1 MSHIEQLAEKLRA
14 ASEAY
19 YNGGTPIMSDADFD
33 RIEAELRRLD
43 PYNDALMEV
52 GSPVGN
58 SGWPKSKHL
67 LPVGSLNKAQNPQDM
82 DAWFQSTGVEMCIS
96 EKLDGIS
103 IVLTYSAET
112 GALISAVTRGDGHT
126 GEDITRNV
134 RVMKGVPEV
143 IPNFMGVMGG
153 KSIKERIIRGEIVCL
168 HDDFEA
174 HFPGESNPRNTASGT
189 AKRQTGWQKC
199 RHLTVF
205 AYNIMDGIS
214 PIGPKTRFQ
223 ELKTLT
229 EWGFRV
235 PNYLFAPNI
244 NEVHGVYDEYND
256 RKRADLNYD
265 IDGLVVE
272 INSTNLRLS
281 VGKTPDGLR
290 PKGAIAYKFPHDS
303 KETLIRDILWQTG
316 PSGRVTPV
324 AVFDE
329 VELAGAK
336 VTRASLHNPDY
347 IAGLYKAAQ
356 RVGIAEGDRIMVSR
370 RNDVIPAVE
379 RIVHPNDDGHLLPT
393 VAAVCP
399 ACATATVRDGAYLVC
414 PYEDGC
420 PAQVM
425 GSLRRWVQKV
435 GVLHFG
441 DSLLKAVVEAGL
453 VTKLSDL
460 YRLEEDTVAALEL
473 DGRRVGGAA
482 KRALDSLHANKELT
496 LATFVGS
503 LGIPLCGRRMVGML
517 VDAGL
522 TDLGALASAT
532 EAQLA
537 AVPGFG
543 ATKATAFREGF
554 DARKR
559 VILGLQRA
567 GVKILPH
574 VAAAPAT
581 GALSGTVVCFTGVRN
596 KALEAEITALGGTVK
611 GSLTK
616 DVTVLVAKDVN
627 STSSKTQ
634 TARMRGVEIIDV
646 YTMTARVQAA
656 R

>member
-1 MSHIEQLAEKLRA
+1 MSRIDDLADRLRT

-33 RIEAELRRLD
+33 TLEAELRSLD
-43 PYNDALMEV
+43 PHNAALLEV

-58 SGWPKSKHL
+58 SGWPKRKHL

-82 DAWFQSTGVEMCIS
+82 DAWFQSTGVETCIS

-112 GALISAVTRGDGHT
+112 GTLLRAVTRGDGHT

-143 IPNFMGVMGG
+143 IPNFMGFMGG
-153 KSIKERIIRGEIVCL
+153 KSIKERVIRGEIVCL
-168 HDDFEA
+168 HHDFKSY
-174 HFPGESNPRNTASGT
+174 FPGESNPRNTASGT

-214 PIGPKTRFQ
+214 PMGTRAE
-223 ELKTLT
+223 ELQTLK

-235 PNYLFAPNI
+235 PNYRKASTI
-244 NEVHGVYDEYND
+244 KEVHDHYDHYVD
-256 RKRADLNYD
+256 RVRAGLEYD

-272 INSTNLRLS
+272 INSTNIRLAA
-281 VGKTPDGLR
+281 GKTPDGLR

-303 KETLIRDILWQTG
+303 AQTKIRDIVWQTG

-347 IAGLYKAAQ
+347 IAGLYQDAN
-356 RVGIAEGDRIMVSR
+356 RVGIAEGDFIMVSR

-379 RIVHPNDDGHLLPT
+379 RIVKPDDDGHLLPAL
-393 VAAVCP
+393 AAVCP
-399 ACATATVRDGAYLVC
+399 ACGAATERDGAYLVC
-414 PYEDGC
+414 PNEDGC

-425 GSLRRWVQKV
+425 GSLRRWVKKI

-460 YRLEEDTVAALEL
+460 YRLEEDAVAALEL

-482 KRALDSLHANKELT
+482 KRALDSLHAHKELT

-503 LGIPLCGRRMVGML
+503 LGIPLCGRRMVSML
-517 VDAGL
+517 VDGGL
-522 TDLGALASAT
+522 TDLGALSSAT

-543 ATKATAFREGF
+543 AAKATAFREGF

-559 VILGLQRA
+559 VIVGLQRA

-581 GALSGTVVCFTGVRN
+581 GGLSGTVVCFTGVRN
-596 KALEAEITALGGTVK
+596 KALEADITALGGTVK
-611 GSLTK
+611 SSLTK

-627 STSSKTQ
+627 STSSKAQ

-656 R
+656 Q